1 MKTAI
6 LGATGLVGRVMLR
19 LLADRPWADEPP
31 LLLCSS
37 RSAGAA
43 LPWRGGTVAARDV
56 AQADL
61 RGLAVAL
68 FSAGGGTSRA
78 WAPRFAAA
86 GAWVV
91 DNSSAFRMDPAVPLV
106 VPEINPALVPRLCPG
121 ANGAPGGPGRGGIIA
136 NPNCSTIQIAL
147 PLAALHDAFGLREVQ
162 VTTLQAVS
170 GAGLKAVRELADQL
184 PRHAGRT
191 ERLAAGDLADPDGGR
206 PGAVMAREIAF
217 NAVPQI
223 GSALSDG
230 SFEEE
235 AKVGR
240 ELRKILDLATL
251 SVSCTATRVPV
262 WNGHSA
268 AVRAVLARPV
278 APAAAARALAA
289 RPGLAVDPDPHGYR
303 TPAEASGDGAVHV
316 GRLRQ
321 DPDRG
326 DALLFWVVADN
337 LLKGAAL
344 NALQIA
350 DLLVGTAAPAR

>member
-31 LLLCSS
+31 LLLCSA
-37 RSAGAA
+37 RSAGAP
-43 LPWRGGTVAARDV
+43 LPWRGGTVVARDV
-56 AQADL
+56 AQSDL

-68 FSAGGGTSRA
+68 LSAGGGTSRA
-78 WAPRFAAA
+78 WSPRFAAA

-91 DNSSAFRMDPAVPLV
+91 DNSSAFRMDPDVPLV

-121 ANGAPGGPGRGGIIA
+121 APGRGGIIA

-170 GAGLKAVRELADQL
+170 GAGLKAVRELAGQL
-184 PRHAGRT
+184 PRHAGRPAG
-191 ERLAAGDLADPDGGR
+191 LAVGDLADPDAGR
-206 PGAVMAREIAF
+206 SGAVMAREIAF

-223 GSALSDG
+223 GPALPDG
-230 SFEEE
+230 SFDEE

-268 AVRAVLARPV
+268 AVRAVLARP
-278 APAAAARALAA
+278 ATPAAAARALAA

-321 DPDRG
+321 DPDRD